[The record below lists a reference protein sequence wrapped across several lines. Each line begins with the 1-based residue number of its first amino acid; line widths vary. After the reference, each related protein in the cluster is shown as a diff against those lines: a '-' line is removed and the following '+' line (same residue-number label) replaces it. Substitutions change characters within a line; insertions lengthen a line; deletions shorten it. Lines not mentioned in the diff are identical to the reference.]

1 MKTATVRDLRNRFR
15 RISQWLETGEPVQVL
30 KRGRP
35 FARLLPAT
43 QAQTFV
49 GACPSPIPLPADV
62 DEPRRRLGSRQVK

>member
-15 RISQWLETGEPVQVL
+15 RISQWLETGETVQVL

-35 FARLLPAT
+35 FARLVPAT
-43 QAQTFV
+43 QARTFV

-62 DEPRRRLGSRQVK
+62 DEPIDVAWEADR